1 MGKVIY
7 KGMAGPGHPIYTGE
21 LMVGARLGAPAGV
34 SLGDQKQEIQND
46 KSNSE
51 TGSEDLK
58 FGKGQK

>member
-1 MGKVIY
+1 
-7 KGMAGPGHPIYTGE
+7 MAGPGHPIYTGE